1 MSEGGA
7 GVRKGAQAEAYR
19 FELVQ
24 YAKMLDLGPHI
35 LCAARA
41 RVEANRRSRQQKD
54 CGTWPTR
61 VVRKGSGD
69 LGASGRMEVGTAV
82 DPTPSAS

>member
-7 GVRKGAQAEAYR
+7 GVRKDAQGKAYR

-24 YAKMLDLGPHI
+24 YVKMLDLGPHV
-35 LCAARA
+35 LYAARA
-41 RVEANRRSRQQKD
+41 RVETNRRSRQQKD

-61 VVRKGSGD
+61 VVRKGLGD
-69 LGASGRMEVGTAV
+69 LGATGRMEVARAV
-82 DPTPSAS
+82 NPTPSAS